1 MVNSFKQ
8 YLVEEDKTVHF
19 TFGKMN
25 PPTIGHEKLLEK
37 LQEFSG
43 KRPYRVYLSHS
54 QNEETNPLDY
64 TSKVKYVRK
73 MFPRH
78 ARQVSLNKNV
88 KTANEALVTLYN
100 EGFNKVVMVV
110 GEEKVREYDIL
121 LNKYNGQ
128 KGRHGFY
135 NFESIKVVSSG
146 TKDPDLNDSKAVLE
160 NIKNNDF
167 TSYVQSLSEN
177 MTNKES
183 RRMFN
188 EIRRVMGLSEEK
200 DFKRHVQLEPV
211 SNLRE
216 AYIRDNIF
224 ELGERVVLNKK
235 DGIVGNIEHL
245 GSNYL
250 IVESKGER
258 WRCWLDDVSKLNP
271 NDEIKY
277 QGFDVQATP
286 EGGVIKEQSMYKDK
300 PDWGTPES
308 TKKAKK
314 ITPGQT
320 EAKTPQDP
328 DIDDRKG
335 TQPKR
340 YHAGLSKATKIARD
354 RQFKKQSKMAD
365 DDPNAYKPAPGDK
378 TAKTKPSK
386 HTKFVNKLMGE
397 QSIEMAK
404 DRINRD
410 KEREREQDR
419 KEKEQMKKRH
429 DRIMDRARR
438 SRMLQKNKGISND

>member
-1 MVNSFKQ
+1 MVSSFKE
-8 YLVEEDKTVHF
+8 YLIEEEKVVYF

-25 PPTIGHEKLLEK
+25 PPTLAHGKLLEK
-37 LQEFSG
+37 VQNISE
-43 KRPYRVYLSHS
+43 KKPYRIYLSQS
-54 QNEETNPLDY
+54 QDSEKNPLEY

-73 MFPRH
+73 MFPKH
-78 ARQVSLNKNV
+78 ARRISLNKNV
-88 KTANEALVTLYN
+88 RNANEAMVALYN
-100 EGFNKVVMVV
+100 EGYNKVVMVV
-110 GEEKVREYDIL
+110 GEERVREYDIL
-121 LNKYNGQ
+121 LNKYNGV

-135 NFESIKVVSSG
+135 NFESINVVSSG
-146 TKDPDLNDSKAVLE
+146 ISDPDGNNTKEILE
-160 NIKNNDF
+160 HVKTNDF
-167 TSYVQSLSEN
+167 TQYSQKLSLELS
-177 MTNKES
+177 NKES

-188 EIRRVMGLSEEK
+188 EIRRSMGLEEEK
-200 DFKRHVQLEPV
+200 EFKRHIQLEPV
-211 SNLRE
+211 SSIRE

-224 ELGERVVLNKK
+224 ELGETVVLNRK
-235 DGIVGNIEHL
+235 DGIVGKIEHL

-258 WRCWLDDVSKLNP
+258 WRCWLNDVSKLNP

-277 QGFDVQATP
+277 QEFDVQATP
-286 EGGVIKEQSMYKDK
+286 EKGIIKEQSMYKDT

-328 DIDDRKG
+328 DIDDREG

-340 YHAGLSKATKIARD
+340 YHAGLAKATKIARD

-365 DDPNAYKPAPGDK
+365 DDPRAYKPAPGDK

-386 HTKFVNKLMGE
+386 YTKIVKKMMDE
-397 QSIEMAK
+397 QSIEKAK
-404 DRINRD
+404 ERIALD
-410 KEREREQDR
+410 KERAQKKDDQ
-419 KEKEQMKKRH
+419 EKQQMKRKH
-429 DRIMDRARR
+429 DRILDRARR
-438 SRMLQKNKGISND
+438 ARMLQRNKGISND